1 MNVLITGATG
11 FVGRR
16 VVKQLI
22 LSYHNISILTINRDV
37 NKALSLLPFDNCRHI
52 SVSDMDAEVPV
63 FKPDVCIHLATL
75 STSRNDAEIIGPMV
89 DANITFGIRLLSAVS
104 KANSLKLFV
113 NTGSF
118 AEYRDGVENGINDAY
133 LYTATKSAFRHFV
146 DYYSHL
152 NGFKYINVVPFT
164 IYGGDD
170 TAKKLMDYMIES
182 ISSKEP
188 VKMSPGNQ
196 ILDFVHVDDVVCF
209 FVRSVNVLND
219 LALINNGENFFIGTG
234 VGTKVRDLASLI
246 ENQLGK
252 KLNILW
258 GGLDYRPLDVMYA
271 VAPVEKNNVV
281 VPWRADIS
289 LNDGVKMLIEKYN
302 KYGI

>member
-22 LSYHNISILTINRDV
+22 LSYHDISVLTINRDV

-75 STSRNDAEIIGPMV
+75 STSRNDSEIIGPMV

-104 KANSLKLFV
+104 KANSLKLFI

-118 AEYRDGVENGINDAY
+118 AEYRDGIENGINDAY

-152 NGFKYINVVPFT
+152 YGFKYINVVPFT

-170 TAKKLMDYMIES
+170 TAKKLMDYMIDS

-196 ILDFVHVDDVVCF
+196 ILDFVHVDDVVRF
-209 FVRSVNVLND
+209 FVRAVNVLND
-219 LALINNGENFFIGTG
+219 LALINNGENFFVGTG

-271 VAPVEKNNVV
+271 VAPVEKNNTV